1 METRTHFKKRNII
14 KKKWRLRKIIMS
26 EFNYKVTYT
35 FIQCFPKI
43 DRSKKKIKKENI
55 NLSFDSEPSEYDIET
70 KVKDWV
76 NELQRNVMNDIDCE
90 IEFEQVVKFKKL
102 KVVKGIGNT
111 DLSDL
116 NGMSDWRS

>member
-1 METRTHFKKRNII
+1 
-14 KKKWRLRKIIMS
+14 MS
-26 EFNYKVTYT
+26 EFNYKVTYN